1 MSQIMGLDITTIG
14 QVKSMK
20 GKRECLLWEFLKK
33 FLAKCE
39 DEERVF
45 KVFAI
50 VVYEMVIF
58 PKFSS
63 RIEVAIVNL
72 IEQVEHQANHVP
84 AIMTETIYSLNFCRK
99 KRRRIIHQVCSTF
112 IRSD

>member
-1 MSQIMGLDITTIG
+1 MGLDITTIG

-39 DEERVF
+39 DEEQVF
-45 KVFAI
+45 KVFTI

-58 PKFSS
+58 PKVLNH
-63 RIEVAIVNL
+63 IEVVVANL
-72 IEQVEHQANHVP
+72 VEQIEHQANHVP
-84 AIMTETIYSLNFCRK
+84 AIVTETIYSLNFCRK
-99 KRRRIIHQVCSTF
+99 KRRRTIHQVCSTF